1 MENSE
6 LITKALSYIKNEYNQ
21 SEISIADVASHAGFS
36 SDYFNRIF
44 FMHTGFNV
52 MEYVRFRRLKNA
64 ARLLRTSDTDIL
76 NIALECGYETHE
88 SFSRAFKK
96 QYGLSPTEYRE
107 KYEAIEANYGE
118 FYGETVGARLA
129 HEFEDFKT
137 ADPDEVIDYILER
150 DALRYGY
157 SAVCFKINGGIPMYS
172 GEDFRDG
179 FIWFTE
185 WNGRFEGEIICDDWQ
200 KIAGYLEVFSDD
212 RFDMTVYT
220 DKTNEEIHAE
230 LEKYD
235 INKKAV
241 SRTESYIYTGEGYA
255 CLTAPE
261 GFSARELCYDD
272 YGMILKCYE
281 SIYCKNGEK
290 SARMAHLKRELYQ
303 RDVLGNDEHSVFI
316 FGIFK
321 DGKMIGISEGAI
333 QHAHGFAINNSVS
346 TAVMKEFESEELY
359 KYVFKFITNAAL
371 TKGALPV
378 DSTQTLDTEEA
389 RRSGK
394 FNSYELGYRTAI
406 SAVLVK

>member
-36 SDYFNRIF
+36 TDYFNRIF

-64 ARLLRTSDTDIL
+64 ARLLRTSCADIL
-76 NIALECGYETHE
+76 NIALESGYESHE

-96 QYGLSPTEYRE
+96 QYGISPCEYRK
-107 KYEAIEANYGE
+107 KYERVEATYGE
-118 FYGETVGARLA
+118 FFGETVGARIA
-129 HEFEDFKT
+129 HEFKDLKA
-137 ADPDEVIDYILER
+137 ADPDEVIDHILEK

-157 SAVCFKINGGIPMYS
+157 AAVCFKINGGIPVYS
-172 GEDFRDG
+172 GEDFKDG

-185 WNGRFEGEIICDDWQ
+185 WNGRFEGDIICDDWR
-200 KIAGYLEVFSDD
+200 KISYYLSVFSDD

-220 DKTNEEIHAE
+220 DKTDEEIRSE
-230 LEKYD
+230 LEKYGV
-235 INKKAV
+235 NKNVFTRAQ
-241 SRTESYIYTGEGYA
+241 SYIYTGEGYSRLA
-255 CLTAPE
+255 APE
-261 GFSARELCYDD
+261 GFFIRELSYDD
-272 YGMILKCYE
+272 YDMILKCYE
-281 SIYCKNGEK
+281 NIYRKSGEK
-290 SARMAHLKRELYQ
+290 SSRMIHLKGELYQ
-303 RDVLGNDEHSVFI
+303 RDVLENEEHSVFI

-321 DGKMIGISEGAI
+321 DGKMIGMSEGAL
-333 QHAHGFAINNSVS
+333 QRAHGFVINNSVS

-359 KYVFKFITNAAL
+359 KYVFKFITNSAL
-371 TKGALPV
+371 EKGALPV
-378 DSTQTLDTEEA
+378 DGTQTLGTEEA

-406 SAVLVK
+406 STVLVK

>member
-36 SDYFNRIF
+36 TDYFNRIF

-64 ARLLRTSDTDIL
+64 ARLLRTSGADIL

-96 QYGLSPTEYRE
+96 QYGLSPAEYRK
-107 KYEAIEANYGE
+107 KYEAVEANYGE
-118 FYGETVGARLA
+118 FYGETVGTRLA
-129 HEFEDFKT
+129 HEFKDFKT
-137 ADPDEVIDYILER
+137 ADPDEVIDHILEK

-157 SAVCFKINGGIPMYS
+157 SAVCFKINGGIPMYL
-172 GEDFRDG
+172 GEDFKDG

-185 WNGRFEGEIICDDWQ
+185 WNGHFDGEIICDDWQ
-200 KIAGYLEVFSDD
+200 KIAYYLSVFSDD

-220 DKTNEEIHAE
+220 NKTNEEIHAE
-230 LEKYD
+230 LEKYGV
-235 INKKAV
+235 NKKV
-241 SRTESYIYTGEGYA
+241 LSHRDTNIYTGEAYA
-255 CLTAPE
+255 LTAPE
-261 GFSARELCYDD
+261 GFSARELCYYD
-272 YGMILKCYE
+272 YDMILKCYE
-281 SIYCKNGEK
+281 SMYHKSGEK
-290 SARMAHLKRELYQ
+290 NPRLIHLKGELYQ

-321 DGKMIGISEGAI
+321 DGKMIGISEGAL
-333 QHAHGFAINNSVS
+333 QRAHGFAINNSVS
-346 TAVMKEFESEELY
+346 TSVMKEFESEELY

-371 TKGALPV
+371 AKGALPV
-378 DSTQTLDTEEA
+378 DELQTQNTEEA

-394 FNSYELGYRTAI
+394 FNSYELGYKTAI
-406 SAVLVK
+406 SSVILK